1 MSQLKPLFIAI
12 ILLFCFVLVC
22 SGYFCVLIGVAD
34 NHREICTDPLKLMT
48 YGVILT
54 YIGGI
59 PWCIYLWKLGS
70 KWKAENATN
79 KRKNSEET

>member
-12 ILLFCFVLVC
+12 ILIICLVLVIA
-22 SGYFCVLIGVAD
+22 GYFCVLIGVAD
-34 NHREICTDPLKLMT
+34 NHREICTDPLQLMT
-48 YGVILT
+48 NGVILT

-59 PWCIYLWKLGS
+59 PWCIYLWKLT
-70 KWKAENATN
+70 NAN